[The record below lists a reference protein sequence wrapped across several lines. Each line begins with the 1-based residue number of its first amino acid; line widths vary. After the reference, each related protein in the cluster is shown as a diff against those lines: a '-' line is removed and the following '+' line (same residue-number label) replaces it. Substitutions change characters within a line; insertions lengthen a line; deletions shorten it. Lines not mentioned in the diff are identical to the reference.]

1 MRRDNPPTSAA
12 ARAISEWRR
21 KRIKQQQEREAAVQR
36 AITRIEQQPELA
48 DTESYN
54 AAMLGCR
61 LLERPEEALVL
72 WDQMRAAGVRPSP
85 ESYQHALVSAMR
97 LRRHDVL
104 QLCVEEGQAVVY
116 HVGGNSCR
124 YEEAEEGRA
133 VFPIGAAAAVEKL
146 CSVYPAWLAVEDL
159 PIDDEECEDEDE
171 DEDEEGEEPFQ
182 PLPFV
187 RQLLLAGVLE
197 ARR

>member
-72 WDQMRAAGVRPSP
+72 CTLVLSAKDDRLGRVARGATGGSGGRSTGGSGRGGQGKRAEAAGVR
-85 ESYQHALVSAMR
+85 MR
-97 LRRHDVL
+97 
-104 QLCVEEGQAVVY
+104 
-116 HVGGNSCR
+116 
-124 YEEAEEGRA
+124 GR
-133 VFPIGAAAAVEKL
+133 
-146 CSVYPAWLAVEDL
+146 LA
-159 PIDDEECEDEDE
+159 PR
-171 DEDEEGEEPFQ
+171 P
-182 PLPFV
+182 
-187 RQLLLAGVLE
+187 
-197 ARR
+197 